1 MDTGSTTF
9 ILISAAF
16 VFLMTPGLAFFYG
29 GLGQRKNVINT
40 MLMSVIP
47 IAISVVLWC
56 LFGYSLAFSGKG
68 NFIGNFHFALFNNV
82 SETASSLGYKISDM
96 TFSIF
101 QMMFSIITLGILT
114 GSIIGRMKFRPLLI
128 FMVLWLI
135 FVYYPLAHMVWGGGL
150 LAKMGALDF
159 AGGDVVHISSGVSG
173 LVLALVI
180 GKRRDY
186 IRIEHRP
193 HNVPFVLLGTGLL
206 AFGWLGFNAGSSL
219 VVNHVTIHA
228 FMTTMLSGASG
239 MLSWVLIEKF
249 HSTKVS
255 LVGTSTGLVAGLV
268 GITPGAGFVSYGSA
282 ILIGLLVSPVCYFAI
297 SVLKYKIG
305 YDDSLDAFGCHGVG
319 GIFGGIMTAIFTMP
333 ALTPEEGNF
342 GLLYGGTHL
351 FLSTM
356 IAIIF
361 TIIWAGVAT
370 FVIIKVIGLFME
382 LRISDKEEALGM
394 DDSEHSETAYPTF
407 MGLDS

>member
-1 MDTGSTTF
+1 M
-9 ILISAAF
+9 
-16 VFLMTPGLAFFYG
+16 
-29 GLGQRKNVINT
+29 
-40 MLMSVIP
+40 
-47 IAISVVLWC
+47 
-56 LFGYSLAFSGKG
+56 
-68 NFIGNFHFALFNNV
+68 
-82 SETASSLGYKISDM
+82 
-96 TFSIF
+96 
-101 QMMFSIITLGILT
+101 
-114 GSIIGRMKFRPLLI
+114 
-128 FMVLWLI
+128 
-135 FVYYPLAHMVWGGGL
+135 
-150 LAKMGALDF
+150 
-159 AGGDVVHISSGVSG
+159 
-173 LVLALVI
+173 
-180 GKRRDY
+180 
-186 IRIEHRP
+186 
-193 HNVPFVLLGTGLL
+193 
-206 AFGWLGFNAGSSL
+206 

-351 FLSTM
+351 FSATM

>member
-47 IAISVVLWC
+47 IAISVVLGC

-128 FMVLWLI
+128 FMVFWLI

-150 LAKMGALDF
+150 LAKMGVLDF

-351 FLSTM
+351 FSATM

-370 FVIIKVIGLFME
+370 FVIIKVIGLFRE

>member
-128 FMVLWLI
+128 FMVFWLI

-297 SVLKYKIG
+297 SGLKYKIG

-351 FLSTM
+351 FSVTM

>member
-128 FMVLWLI
+128 FMVFWLI

-150 LAKMGALDF
+150 LAKMGVLDF

-351 FLSTM
+351 FSATM

-370 FVIIKVIGLFME
+370 FVIIKVIGLFRE

>member
-128 FMVLWLI
+128 FMVFWLI

-333 ALTPEEGNF
+333 ALTPEAGNF

-351 FLSTM
+351 FSATM

-382 LRISDKEEALGM
+382 LRISNKEEALGM

>member
-47 IAISVVLWC
+47 IAISVILWC

-128 FMVLWLI
+128 FMVFWLI

-150 LAKMGALDF
+150 LAKMGVLDF

-351 FLSTM
+351 FSATM